1 MGFVILIFLAIF
13 WIGVILLILAGMG
26 IISASLWTIAIVW
39 LVVLGL
45 FSTFIALSMKRIDRY
60 IEEREAFDSIER
72 AGAEKVKQM
81 RKEQA
86 FMYDDFGL

>member
-13 WIGVILLILAGMG
+13 WIGVILLILSGMG
-26 IISASLWTIAIVW
+26 VISASLWAIAIVW
-39 LVVLGL
+39 LVILGL
-45 FSTFIALSMKRIDRY
+45 FSTFIALSMRRIDRY
-60 IEEREAFDSIER
+60 IDEREALDSIER